1 MFRINPKRSI
11 ATLSVIAGALAVA
24 APASASSTPVQ
35 NTMVSSLMDAPSGQ
49 ARIVE
54 DTRGSIESQYVSTSA
69 EVITTAQERGASAGF
84 KSLSGMDSET
94 EFMDYTDDA
103 LLDSVGTTGL
113 KFETEITDYLQRRTA
128 SGVDVWGLDRG
139 VFSGDAY
146 DNEMGITTQALIAR
160 PNSEIRPR
168 CTEAT
173 RCPTQSSRLDPPLR
187 AKQHSSGGTLTPTVR
202 PLGRDA

>member
-1 MFRINPKRSI
+1 MMFSTTFKRP
-11 ATLSVIAGALAVA
+11 LVALAVVGGLLIAA
-24 APASASSTPVQ
+24 APASAGSHQAATDGTS
-35 NTMVSSLMDAPSGQ
+35 NTLINSVVGDSHRGQ
-49 ARIVE
+49 APTGFSWSETQTGLANTAGRPTA
-54 DTRGSIESQYVSTSA
+54 TRTNMYVPTSA
-69 EVITTAQERGASAGF
+69 EVITTAQERGAAAGF

-128 SGVDVWGLDRG
+128 SGIDVWGLDRG

-146 DNEMGITTQALIAR
+146 DNEMGITTQASIAR

-168 CTEAT
+168 
-173 RCPTQSSRLDPPLR
+173 
-187 AKQHSSGGTLTPTVR
+187 
-202 PLGRDA
+202 